1 MLLKYDREELYQKVW
16 ERPML
21 KVAEEYGVSSVALGK
36 VCRKLAVPVPG
47 RGHWA
52 KLAYG
57 HTGARKL
64 PLPKLDPVPVIY
76 RSRVAEEKAASSS
89 NQKKDPEFAALDQ
102 LLSSGALVPQPTDAS
117 VPAKEHVLI
126 RRTASRLRSQSRK
139 TDEGIL
145 IPREPG
151 GLDVK
156 VSAGTLD
163 RALQVMSQVL
173 AVLEAQGFS
182 VEVSEEGGTAA
193 LIHGRR
199 VSFGIE
205 EEVRRIVT
213 RKPRVPNPTDRWD
226 YDEIVTNEA
235 TGVLALM
242 IHTSMWPTHSL
253 RKKWSDAKIQR
264 VEKLIPD
271 FIAGLMRTA
280 IVLRRDEE
288 EKNRRELEQQ
298 QRERERAELRKQIE
312 AEEAKVAQ
320 LDQWSKGWEEAE
332 RLRRFIAAYAEKA
345 QTWPPDSQ
353 PKHKAWIEWATREA
367 DRHDPFVKDKPTSV
381 LDRKHELR
389 GW

>member
-1 MLLKYDREELYQKVW
+1 
-16 ERPML
+16 
-21 KVAEEYGVSSVALGK
+21 
-36 VCRKLAVPVPG
+36 
-47 RGHWA
+47 
-52 KLAYG
+52 
-57 HTGARKL
+57 
-64 PLPKLDPVPVIY
+64 
-76 RSRVAEEKAASSS
+76 
-89 NQKKDPEFAALDQ
+89 
-102 LLSSGALVPQPTDAS
+102 
-117 VPAKEHVLI
+117 
-126 RRTASRLRSQSRK
+126 
-139 TDEGIL
+139 
-145 IPREPG
+145 
-151 GLDVK
+151 
-156 VSAGTLD
+156 
-163 RALQVMSQVL
+163 MSQVL
-173 AVLEAQGFS
+173 AVLEGQAFS
-182 VEVSEEGGTAA
+182 VEVSVEGGTAA

-226 YDEIVTNEA
+226 YDEVVTNEA

-271 FIAGLMRTA
+271 FVAGLMRTA

-288 EKNRRELEQQ
+288 EKKRRELEQQ

-320 LDQWSKGWEEAE
+320 LGQWAKGWEEAE
-332 RLRRFIAAYAEKA
+332 RLRRFISAYAEKA
-345 QTWPPDSQ
+345 KAWPADSQ

-367 DRHDPFVKDKPTSV
+367 DRHDPFVKDKPPSV
-381 LDRKHELR
+381 LDRKQELR